1 MKEQRDKKS
10 VDRERMEKEYET
22 LGIRDRFIFSKVM
35 TDKNLCIQVLRC
47 LTGNDI
53 EDIGDITAE
62 KYFQITNDGKG
73 VRYDVYVEDADDNAY
88 DAEMQNYT
96 YQAKKELMLRNR
108 YYQSIID
115 NRMMESGME
124 YQELKDSYVIFICTF
139 DPFGK
144 GRRRYTFFNVC
155 EEDKELYADDGRT
168 ILIFNTGGCLGDL
181 SEEAKEFL
189 DYVENGTI
197 SGSLSEALEEAVK
210 YARHNKE
217 WRSEY
222 MMNMA
227 NYWDAKREGRAEGRN
242 EGRTEGRT
250 LEKANSLVNHIAKC
264 MDNTGASLEDCLKML
279 GETMEDYLKAKEIV
293 EREELF
299 V

>member
-1 MKEQRDKKS
+1 MKEQRDKKP
-10 VDRERMEKEYET
+10 VDRQQLEKEYET

-168 ILIFNTGGCLGDL
+168 ILIFNTGGCLGEL

-197 SGSLSEALEEAVK
+197 SGSLSEAIEEAVMD
-210 YARHNKE
+210 ARHNKE

-222 MMNMA
+222 MKNMA

-250 LEKANSLVNHIAKC
+250 LEKANSLVNYIAKC

-299 V
+299 I

>member
-73 VRYDVYVEDADDNAY
+73 VRYDVYVEDEDDNAY

-181 SEEAKEFL
+181 SEDAKEFL
-189 DYVENGTI
+189 DYVENGTV

>member
-1 MKEQRDKKS
+1 MNEQRDKMP
-10 VDRERMEKEYET
+10 VDRQQMEKEYET

-168 ILIFNTGGCLGDL
+168 ILIFNTGGCLGNL
-181 SEEAKEFL
+181 SEDAEEFL
-189 DYVENGTI
+189 DYVENGTV

-217 WRSEY
+217 WS
-222 MMNMA
+222 
-227 NYWDAKREGRAEGRN
+227 
-242 EGRTEGRT
+242 
-250 LEKANSLVNHIAKC
+250 
-264 MDNTGASLEDCLKML
+264 
-279 GETMEDYLKAKEIV
+279 V
-293 EREELF
+293 EMPLH
-299 V
+299 

>member
-1 MKEQRDKKS
+1 
-10 VDRERMEKEYET
+10 
-22 LGIRDRFIFSKVM
+22 
-35 TDKNLCIQVLRC
+35 
-47 LTGNDI
+47 
-53 EDIGDITAE
+53 
-62 KYFQITNDGKG
+62 
-73 VRYDVYVEDADDNAY
+73 
-88 DAEMQNYT
+88 
-96 YQAKKELMLRNR
+96 
-108 YYQSIID
+108 
-115 NRMMESGME
+115 MMGS
-124 YQELKDSYVIFICTF
+124 CTF

-144 GRRRYTFFNVC
+144 GRRRYTFLNVC

-168 ILIFNTGGCLGDL
+168 ILIFNTRGCLGDL

-189 DYVENGTI
+189 DYVENGTV

-222 MMNMA
+222 MKNMA
-227 NYWDAKREGRAEGRN
+227 NYWDAKREGRV

-250 LEKANSLVNHIAKC
+250 EGRAEGMECGNATSLVNHIAKC

-279 GETMEDYLKAKEIV
+279 GETMEDYIKAKEIT
-293 EREELF
+293 EQEEIL

>member
-1 MKEQRDKKS
+1 MKEQRNKKP
-10 VDRERMEKEYET
+10 VDRQQLEKEYET

-62 KYFQITNDGKG
+62 KYCQITNDGKG
-73 VRYDVYVEDADDNAY
+73 VRYDVYVEDEDDNAY

-168 ILIFNTGGCLGDL
+168 ILIFNTGGCLGEL
-181 SEEAKEFL
+181 SEETKEFL
-189 DYVENGTI
+189 DYVENGTVR
-197 SGSLSEALEEAVK
+197 GSLSEALEEAVK

-227 NYWDAKREGRAEGRN
+227 NYWDAKREGRT
-242 EGRTEGRT
+242 EGRTEGRAEGMERGNAT
-250 LEKANSLVNHIAKC
+250 SLVNHIAKC
-264 MDNTGASLEDCLKML
+264 MDNTGTSLEDCLKML

-293 EREELF
+293 DKEELF

>member
-1 MKEQRDKKS
+1 MKEQRDKKP
-10 VDRERMEKEYET
+10 VDRQQLEKEYET

-62 KYFQITNDGKG
+62 KYFQITNDSKG
-73 VRYDVYVEDADDNAY
+73 VRYDVYVEDEDDNAY

-168 ILIFNTGGCLGDL
+168 ILIFNTGGCLGEL

-189 DYVENGTI
+189 DYVCVDDMGNLLRPDYLSQHLQTVLKRNNLKHIRYHDLRHSCASLLLANGVSLKEIQDWLGHSDFSTTANIYSHLEYGAKVKSANKIAEN
-197 SGSLSEALEEAVK
+197 LSLEEK
-210 YARHNKE
+210 TK
-217 WRSEY
+217 
-222 MMNMA
+222 
-227 NYWDAKREGRAEGRN
+227 DG
-242 EGRTEGRT
+242 
-250 LEKANSLVNHIAKC
+250 
-264 MDNTGASLEDCLKML
+264 
-279 GETMEDYLKAKEIV
+279 
-293 EREELF
+293 
-299 V
+299 

>member
-1 MKEQRDKKS
+1 MNEQSDKKP
-10 VDRERMEKEYET
+10 VDREQLEKEYET

-53 EDIGDITAE
+53 EDIGDIPAE

-124 YQELKDSYVIFICTF
+124 YQDLRDSYVIFICTF

-144 GRRRYTFFNVC
+144 GRRRYTFFNIC

-168 ILIFNTGGCLGDL
+168 VLIFNTGGCLGDL
-181 SEEAKEFL
+181 SEDAKEFL
-189 DYVENGTI
+189 DYVENGTV
-197 SGSLSEALEEAVK
+197 SGSLSEALEEAVND
-210 YARHNKE
+210 ARHNKE

-227 NYWDAKREGRAEGRN
+227 NYWDAKREGRTEGRN

-250 LEKANSLVNHIAKC
+250 LEKASSLVNYISKC
-264 MDNTGASLEDCLKML
+264 MDNTGTSLEDCLKML

-293 EREELF
+293 DKEELF

>member
-1 MKEQRDKKS
+1 MKEQKKDYPKS
-10 VDRERMEKEYET
+10 GRQFEEDYEELNIT
-22 LGIRDRFIFSKVM
+22 NRFMFNKVM
-35 TDKNLCIQVLRC
+35 SDDKLCSRVLQS
-47 LTGNDI
+47 LTGKNVS
-53 EDIGDITAE
+53 EVKTLVAE
-62 KYFQITNDGKG
+62 KYLQITEDGRG
-73 VRYDVYVEDADDNAY
+73 VRYDIFVEDSEDVVY

-181 SEEAKEFL
+181 SEDAKEFL
-189 DYVENGTI
+189 DYVENGTV
-197 SGSLSEALEEAVK
+197 SGSLSEALEEAVND
-210 YARHNKE
+210 ARHNKE

-227 NYWDAKREGRAEGRN
+227 NYWDAKREGSPSS
-242 EGRTEGRT
+242 TISFSQT
-250 LEKANSLVNHIAKC
+250 NSVIQYN
-264 MDNTGASLEDCLKML
+264 AS
-279 GETMEDYLKAKEIV
+279 TAA
-293 EREELF
+293 EEL
-299 V
+299 

>member
-1 MKEQRDKKS
+1 MKEQRDKKP
-10 VDRERMEKEYET
+10 VDRQQLEKKYET

-35 TDKNLCIQVLRC
+35 TDKKLCIQVLRC

-96 YQAKKELMLRNR
+96 YQAKNELMLRNR

-181 SEEAKEFL
+181 SEDAKEFL
-189 DYVENGTI
+189 DYVENGTV

-222 MMNMA
+222 MMNMS
-227 NYWDAKREGRAEGRN
+227 NYWDAKREGRTEGRN
-242 EGRTEGRT
+242 EGRTEGRI
-250 LEKANSLVNHIAKC
+250 LEKANSLVNHISKC
-264 MDNTGASLEDCLKML
+264 MNNTGASLEDCLKML